1 MNHTRLTYRE
11 NYQALGRCLKDIFDR
26 MISSD
31 AGKALEEA
39 LSPVAKDFTELLRS
53 LMLADALKSVERSVR
68 NSCTPLEM
76 ESFEYATYC
85 LYDYTQTPFDEWKQT
100 IEVQYSLPKM
110 IESLREAFPYNDDCF
125 GAFQLVK
132 FLSDCGFN
140 DIAEEYF
147 NYMYELAKC
156 VTYADGKVTQ
166 MESVWIEILDFYKP
180 IIHSRAQIT
189 IMSNSIDDSDGEAE
203 EEDDSISDYDVLDNE
218 DYLDEEDEITDS
230 SIADDEETKNP
241 LEELQELIGLQPVK
255 TDVKS
260 LRNLLHMQQLRAS
273 KGMKAAKVSYH
284 CVFMGNPGTG
294 KTTVARILA
303 RIYKDL
309 GILKSG
315 HLVETDRSGLVA
327 DYVGQT
333 ATKTNAI
340 IDKALDGV
348 LFIDEA
354 YALAQ
359 GGDQDFGREAISTL
373 LKRMEDDRKRLVVIL
388 AGYSK
393 EMEDFINTNS
403 GLQSRFSRYI
413 TFPDYEVEELC
424 DIFRLFLKQN
434 DYTIT
439 NKGMLKVQSVI
450 SDAYNNKD
458 YRFGNA
464 RYVRNLFESVITNQA
479 NRLAEQEDISI
490 QEMAEIKEDDI

>member
-1 MNHTRLTYRE
+1 MNHTRLTYKE
-11 NYQALGRCLKDIFDR
+11 NYQTLGQSLKVFYDK
-26 MISSD
+26 MILTNT
-31 AGKALEEA
+31 GRVLEEA
-39 LSPVAKDFTELLRS
+39 LSHIDETFPELLRFII
-53 LMLADALKSVERSVR
+53 LADALKSVERSVH

-76 ESFEYATYC
+76 ESFEYIMYC
-85 LYDYTQTPFDEWKQT
+85 LYDYSQMPFNDWRQSA
-100 IEVQYSLPKM
+100 EVKDSFPKM
-110 IESLREAFPYNDDCF
+110 VESLREAFPYNDDSF

-132 FLSDCGFN
+132 FLSECGCN

-147 NYMYELAKC
+147 NNMYELAKC
-156 VTYADGKVTQ
+156 VTYADGRVTQ

-189 IMSNSIDDSDGEAE
+189 IMSNSISTNDGEADE
-203 EEDDSISDYDVLDNE
+203 EEDYSVNYISDDDSLE
-218 DYLDEEDEITDS
+218 DDDDFSDTN
-230 SIADDEETKNP
+230 IADDEEEIRNP
-241 LEELQELIGLQPVK
+241 LEELQELIGLEPVK

-315 HLVETDRSGLVA
+315 HLIETDRSGLVA

-393 EMEDFINTNS
+393 EMEEFINTNS

-413 TFPDYEVEELC
+413 TFPDYEIGELC

-439 NKGMLKVQSVI
+439 KKGMMKVESVI

-464 RYVRNLFESVITNQA
+464 RYVRNLFESIITNQA
-479 NRLAEQEDISI
+479 NRLAEKNNISMD
-490 QEMAEIKEDDI
+490 EMAEIKDDDI